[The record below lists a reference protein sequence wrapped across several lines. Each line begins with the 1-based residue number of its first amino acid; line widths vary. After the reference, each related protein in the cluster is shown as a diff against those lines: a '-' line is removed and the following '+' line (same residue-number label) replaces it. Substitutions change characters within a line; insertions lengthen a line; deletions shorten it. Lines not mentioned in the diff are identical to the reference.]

1 MYGIYERTDGMIKF
15 VLVEDNK
22 DFLSIFINIIEKTIF
37 QTNID
42 YNIES
47 FSNYNNSL
55 QKVIDDCSVQ
65 KVYILDIELG
75 KSVSGLEIA
84 KKIRKIDWDS
94 EIIFVTNHDKMF
106 ETIYRNIFKVFAFI
120 EKFIS
125 LEQRLEENITAIINQ
140 KSDCGKFCFSNNKIN
155 IQIYY
160 KDILYIYRDTSERKL
175 IIKTTNNKFL
185 INMTIYKILNKLDN
199 RFKQIHRAC
208 IVNTNRVNIYNWSKG
223 YFVLDT
229 KEKVDM
235 CSKNYKD
242 NINE

>member
-1 MYGIYERTDGMIKF
+1 MIKF